1 MADGK
6 IDPFDVAALER
17 SVNDSAGR
25 VSSIWL
31 SFVAFSAYLA
41 AAASMISHRQ
51 IFLEEPI
58 KLPTINIDLP
68 LLASAILLPL
78 LFVIYHIFVLLQVV
92 LLSRTADTYNEAID
106 HGVTDEADR
115 IRVRQRLAN
124 TLFAGSSREREG
136 VLGWLLRAMAWIT
149 LAIAPVG
156 VLIIFE
162 IKFLPYH
169 GAGVTWTHRALIA
182 FDLLAVLM
190 LWAGAVEPRR
200 DIVWRSLTRHRA
212 LTAGAAAIFVLSN
225 VLLTFPGERG
235 WTWMTVVS
243 PPDQASGDITPCRPA
258 GIALVAPGFDRLVLD
273 GHDFVDDDKLAKII
287 ATAKTNGQ
295 PLYQSERV
303 RSFRGRDLRCAR
315 LAGTDLRHVD
325 FTEADLSGAILR
337 ASDLV
342 GASFARANLAGATLD
357 NAQLQDSSFVEKQDP
372 SLVEKPVEKWC
383 AGDQLEKIQ
392 LEKMQLEKTGATAQ
406 LPNASL
412 QGAQLQRAEL
422 RGVNLRS
429 ANLRASQMNH
439 ANLES
444 ADLEA
449 ADLQSAQMRESC
461 LINANLKAASLVD
474 AGLEAA
480 RLDHARLQAAS
491 LAGAS
496 MLRTSLESAWMQG
509 ASLRGA
515 QMMGA
520 KLDDA
525 NMQGAVFDETE
536 LVAVTFRRNKL
547 QGAVFGNTHFEA
559 TVFLQAR
566 LQGVEFGWP
575 TGRRSLRAPGLLDT
589 IVSGSFLWHAGDPR
603 CSSTHVMSPN
613 FEEVVEANYA
623 GGVMKTIA
631 ANDRAISEFVAQSI
645 AEVPDSSK
653 FLPEFS
659 KGKLREDLT
668 ARLRAA
674 NSGDAWKACLAAS
687 EARTPDEF
695 QQLAGSI
702 VDYACQYADMNPFVS
717 AFADNGEQ
725 WTSDLAH
732 IPIGKMFAQSLLT
745 ADAEQCPGV
754 KILTDQSKTR
764 LQRLADP
771 G

>member
-1 MADGK
+1 MADGR
-6 IDPFDVAALER
+6 IDPFDIAALER
-17 SVNDSAGR
+17 SVNESAGR
-25 VSSIWL
+25 VSGIWL

-68 LLASAILLPL
+68 LVASAILLPL
-78 LFVIYHIFVLLQVV
+78 LFVIYHVFVLLQVV
-92 LLSRTADTYNEAID
+92 LLARTADTYNDAID
-106 HGVTDEADR
+106 HGVADEADR

-124 TLFAGSSREREG
+124 TLFAQLFAGSSREREG

-156 VLIIFE
+156 VLIVFE

-169 GAGVTWTHRALIA
+169 SAAVTWTHRGLIA

-200 DIVWRSLTRHRA
+200 DITWRSLARHRA
-212 LTAGAAAIFVLSN
+212 LAFGAVAIFILSN

-243 PPDQASGDITPCRPA
+243 PPGPASGDITACRTA
-258 GIALVAPGFDRLVLD
+258 GMALVAPSFDRLVLD
-273 GHDFVDDDKLAKII
+273 GQDFVDDDKLAKII

-295 PLYQSERV
+295 PLYESERV
-303 RSFRGRDLRCAR
+303 KSFRGRDLRCAR

-337 ASDLV
+337 AADLV
-342 GASFARANLAGATLD
+342 GASFARANLAGVTLD
-357 NAQLQDSSFVEKQDP
+357 NAQLQDSSFVAKKDP
-372 SLVEKPVEKWC
+372 FLVEKPVGGWC
-383 AGDQLEKIQ
+383 ADDQPDKIRLED
-392 LEKMQLEKTGATAQ
+392 TGTAAQ
-406 LPNASL
+406 LPNSSL
-412 QGAQLQRAEL
+412 QGTQLQRAEL
-422 RGVNLRS
+422 RGVNLKS
-429 ANLRASQMNH
+429 ANLQAAQMNH

-449 ADLQSAQMRESC
+449 ADLQSAQLREAC
-461 LINANLKAASLVD
+461 LIHADLRGASLVH
-474 AGLEAA
+474 ATLEAA
-480 RLDHARLQAAS
+480 RLDNASLQAAS
-491 LAGAS
+491 LVGAS
-496 MLRTSLESAWMQG
+496 IERTSLKSAQMQG

-515 QMMGA
+515 WMMGA

-525 NMQGAVFDETE
+525 RMQGTVFDETE

-566 LQGVEFGWP
+566 LQGVEFEWP
-575 TGRRSLRAPGLLDT
+575 TGRRALRAPGLLDT

-603 CSSTHVMSPN
+603 CNWTHVTSPN
-613 FEEVVEANYA
+613 FEEVVDADYA
-623 GGVMKTIA
+623 GGIMKTIA
-631 ANDRAISEFVAQSI
+631 ANDQAISDFVEQSI
-645 AEVPDSSK
+645 AEVPHDSK
-653 FLPEFS
+653 FLPESS
-659 KGKLREDLT
+659 KDKLRENLT

-674 NSGDAWKACLAAS
+674 NSGDAWKACLATS
-687 EARTPDEF
+687 EARTPDDF
-695 QQLAGSI
+695 QQVAGRI
-702 VDYACQYADMNPFVS
+702 VDYACQYPDVNPFVS

-725 WTSDLAH
+725 WTSDLTN
-732 IPIGKMFAQSLLT
+732 IPIGKMFAQSLLA
-745 ADAEQCPGV
+745 ADTEQCPGV
-754 KILTDQSKTR
+754 KILTDQSKTL
-764 LQRLADP
+764 LQGLVDP